1 MAKRSPRI
9 SDAFSLHNRRM
20 TDAEIR
26 DTARGVMRIL
36 LAKLEGD
43 PTNIQSW
50 LDLARSLGI
59 RVIGFYGP
67 RGEAIAYYDN
77 SEYEKGRS
85 FGPFPSPRLVYNLCA
100 PLEWRIFLILHEV
113 AHHVGAQWP
122 GSAFPKAATE
132 RYADIRQ
139 TAQHRVACAVEEL
152 FYEAFFC
159 SPRANLRMPATN
171 DQELPSSTDQGEESD
186 V

>member
-67 RGEAIAYYDN
+67 RGEALAYYDN
-77 SEYEKGRS
+77 SEYEKGKS
-85 FGPFPSPRLVYNLCA
+85 LGPFPSPRLVYNLCA

-132 RYADIRQ
+132 RYDDIRQ

-152 FYEAFFC
+152 FYDTFFC
-159 SPRANLRMPATN
+159 ASQTNISLHTANQNNPLGEGE
-171 DQELPSSTDQGEESD
+171 QEDEES
-186 V
+186 